1 MFFIANRNKECRELM
16 IFYVTIKIISLTL
29 KWSDL
34 EEGVGGVGWVALRT
48 PLTFGNLIEKFAL

>member
-34 EEGVGGVGWVALRT
+34 EEGGGRGRVGCFENT
-48 PLTFGNLIEKFAL
+48 TNLWQFN